1 MEQPKIWL
9 ASNSPR
15 RREILSWTGWDIKAS
30 AANIDE
36 SRRGQEPAQDFV
48 LRLAFEKANHPISGN
63 TSDRVIIAADT
74 IVVLDGEILGKPSD
88 DAQAFEM
95 LNALGGRAHEV
106 MTGLVV
112 RSVASGEVY
121 QDICRTC
128 VEMRPYSEEEIHRYI
143 ASGDPT
149 DKAGGY
155 AIQNKEFHPVVN
167 FNGCFSSVMGMP
179 LCHLERILQKAI
191 LTEPVGLAQICQNHL
206 KYNCPISSRVMAGED
221 IG

>member
-1 MEQPKIWL
+1 MVQPKIWL

-36 SRRGQEPAQDFV
+36 SRRGQEPAHDFV
-48 LRLAFEKANHPISGN
+48 LRLAYEKADHPIPGI
-63 TSDRVIIAADT
+63 TSDQVVIAADT
-74 IVVLDGEILGKPSD
+74 IVVLDEEILGKPSD
-88 DAQAFEM
+88 DANAFDM
-95 LNALGGRAHEV
+95 LKSLGGRTHRV
-106 MTGLVV
+106 MTGLAV
-112 RSVASGEVY
+112 RSVASGKFY
-121 QDICRTC
+121 QDICRTN
-128 VEMRPYSEEEIHRYI
+128 VEMRPYTDKEIRKYI

-155 AIQNKEFHPVVN
+155 AIQNVDFHPVVD
-167 FNGCFSSVMGMP
+167 FSGCFSSVMGMP
-179 LCHLERILQKAI
+179 LCHLERILRKLI

-206 KYNCPISSRVMAGED
+206 KYDCPIAGRIMAGED